1 MDLLLKNVWIGKN
14 SPSAN
19 DSEPSRRKCDSVE
32 EITISPMIV
41 TPLEALKSRNFP
53 SPLLFRTW
61 PHNKNFVCADETHI
75 DVLNVGEPLARSR
88 QNSANG
94 CAPAPAK
101 SIKFDVIDV
110 FAAVVTC
117 GGLCPGLKN
126 VLREMTTTLLRTN
139 SVKCVYSIPYGYKGF
154 FSHEWRRLDFATV
167 RDIHNSGGTILGTS
181 RGGFDLERLRPRR
194 ARARL
199 SDGPHCRRRARDR
212 TLVRHGVCVSTIGK
226 CDGLTRGTLAT
237 TCSVKTLCAF
247 AHILALR

>member
-41 TPLEALKSRNFP
+41 TPLEALKSTNFP

-61 PHNKNFVCADETHI
+61 PHNNNFVCADETHI
-75 DVLNVGEPLARSR
+75 DVLNVGEAAGMEQAEFR
-88 QNSANG
+88 QWLRA
-94 CAPAPAK
+94 APAK
-101 SIKFDVIDV
+101 SIKFDVSDV

-139 SVKCVYSIPYGYKGF
+139 GVKCVFSIPYG
-154 FSHEWRRLDFATV
+154 
-167 RDIHNSGGTILGTS
+167 
-181 RGGFDLERLRPRR
+181 
-194 ARARL
+194 
-199 SDGPHCRRRARDR
+199 
-212 TLVRHGVCVSTIGK
+212 
-226 CDGLTRGTLAT
+226 
-237 TCSVKTLCAF
+237 
-247 AHILALR
+247 